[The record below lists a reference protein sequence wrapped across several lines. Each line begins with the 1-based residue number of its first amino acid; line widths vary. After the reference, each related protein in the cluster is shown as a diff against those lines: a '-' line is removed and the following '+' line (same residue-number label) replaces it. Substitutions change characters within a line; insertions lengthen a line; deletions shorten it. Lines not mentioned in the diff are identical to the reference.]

1 MKHSL
6 IHYSFFLLLT
16 AGILTLASC
25 ANIIPPGGGLRD
37 SLPPRLVASVPKDS
51 ALNVT
56 TKNITLSFDEFVT
69 LQGVNENLIVSPS
82 FQNMP
87 LVDYKLRNLTIK
99 LKDSLE
105 PNTTYSFNF
114 GDAIKD
120 VNEGNIAKGL
130 TYVFSTGN
138 TIDLNTYSGKV
149 LLAENGKVDS
159 SLVVVLH
166 NNLSD
171 TAIVKINP
179 RYYTRINGRG
189 EFHFQYLPRGNF
201 AVYVVPNG
209 FSKKYTDSTQLFAFR
224 NGPVTIDGNTPNDTL
239 YVYEE
244 FKRSDKPFAA
254 SGSNRIVAI
263 KEDKR
268 LRFST
273 SLENGQQDILSDMFL
288 HVNRPVTRFDSS
300 GFVLYDTNFHKL
312 SGYTL
317 ALDTGKTKINLH
329 YNWKQETPFI
339 LLVDKEAIADSSGIT
354 LAKTDTIRFYTKRE
368 ADYGSVRL
376 MFNNLNLSRNPVLQ
390 FVIQDR
396 IVESVALTSN
406 LFTRKFYRPG
416 TYDLRILY
424 DTNKNGVWD
433 PGHFPEPKRQPE
445 IVQLIPRPLQ
455 VKANWD
461 NEVTIS
467 L

>member
-6 IHYSFFLLLT
+6 IHYCFILLFT
-16 AGILTLASC
+16 VGMFALASC

-37 SLPPRLVASVPKDS
+37 SLPPRMVASVPKDS

-56 TKNITLSFDEFVT
+56 NKNITLSFDEFVT
-69 LQGVNENLIVSPS
+69 LQGVNENLIVSPA
-82 FQNMP
+82 FHNMP
-87 LVDYKLRNLTIK
+87 LVDYKLRNVTIK

-114 GDAIKD
+114 GDAIRD

-130 TYVFSTGN
+130 TYVFSTGKS
-138 TIDLNTYSGKV
+138 IDLNTYSGKV
-149 LLAENGKVDS
+149 VLAENGKIDS

-166 NNLSD
+166 KNLSD
-171 TAIVKINP
+171 TSIVKNNP

-189 EFHFQYLPRGNF
+189 EFHFQYLPMGDF

-209 FSKKYTDSTQLFAFR
+209 FSKKYVDSTQLFAFR
-224 NGPVTIDGNTPNDTL
+224 NGPVTINDNSPHDTL
-239 YVYEE
+239 YAYEE
-244 FKRSDKPFAA
+244 FKRKDKPFST
-254 SGSNRIVAI
+254 SGSNRIEGI

-268 LRFST
+268 LRFNT
-273 SLENGQQDILSDMFL
+273 SLENGQQDILSDMVFN
-288 HVNRPVTRFDSS
+288 VNRPVAHFDSS
-300 GFVLYDTNFHKL
+300 RFVLYDTGYQKL
-312 SGYTL
+312 TGYTL
-317 ALDTGKTKINLH
+317 ALDTGKTKITLH
-329 YNWKQETPFI
+329 YPWKQETSFI
-339 LLVDKEAIADSSGIT
+339 LLVDKEAVADSSGIT
-354 LAKTDTIRFYTKRE
+354 LSKTDTIRFHTKRE
-368 ADYGSVRL
+368 ADYGSIRL
-376 MFNNLNLSRNPVLQ
+376 QFTNLNLTLNPILQ

-396 IVESVALTSN
+396 VVESVALTSN
-406 LFTRKFYRPG
+406 LITRKFYRPG
-416 TYDLRILY
+416 SYDLRILY

-445 IVQLIPRPLQ
+445 IVQLIPKPLQ